1 MGRRLFSPCVALFA
15 AWIPCGVQAHHAV
28 AGFFDPTDFVEIQ
41 GTVTAIRWQNPHT
54 EFQIEVVDE
63 TGESTMWRAETGALG
78 VLRARGLEREFLHVG
93 DYVRAMGFPSVR
105 GIEELFTTNLLLPD
119 GREVL
124 LTIQARTHFSLQGDG
139 SLLESIYDPEII
151 ASARRDADGIFR
163 VWSTN
168 LEERP
173 AAGARMFNGDY
184 PLTSGAAAVRSGWN
198 PGATTLLGCTEWSMP
213 RLMQNPGPM
222 EFVRQGDD
230 VLMRFEEDD
239 NVRLVHIDTDRG
251 NRPEEHSLM
260 GYSTGHWEGETLV
273 VETTNMLADVLDSH
287 GTPHSTSIHV
297 AERFTPTED
306 GARLDYR
313 ITVTDPNSF
322 TETFEVERY
331 WIWRPEIV
339 IGRYACG
346 EEQPFSES
354 GSSGG

>member
-1 MGRRLFSPCVALFA
+1 MALCA
-15 AWIPCGVQAHHAV
+15 TWINWGAQAHHAV
-28 AGFFDPTDFVEIQ
+28 AGFFDPTDSVEVQ
-41 GTVTAIRWQNPHT
+41 GIVTAIRWQNPHT
-54 EFQIEVVDE
+54 EFLIEVLGE

-93 DYVRAMGFPSVR
+93 DRVRAMGFPSVR
-105 GIEELFTTNLLLPD
+105 GLREMFTTNLLLPD

-139 SLLESIYDPEII
+139 SLLESIYDPEVI

-173 AAGARMFNGDY
+173 AAGARMFNGNY

-198 PGATTLLGCTEWSMP
+198 PSATTLLGCTEWSMP

-222 EFVRQGDD
+222 EIVRHGDD
-230 VLMRFEEDD
+230 ILMRFEEDD
-239 NVRLVHIDTDRG
+239 NVRLVHVDTDPG
-251 NRPEEHSLM
+251 DRPHEHSLM

-287 GTPHSTSIHV
+287 GTPHSASIHV
-297 AERFTPTED
+297 AERFTPTAD
-306 GARLDYR
+306 GTRLDYR

-322 TETFEVERY
+322 TDPFEVERY

-346 EEQPFSES
+346 EEQPFSEP
-354 GSSGG
+354 GNTAG